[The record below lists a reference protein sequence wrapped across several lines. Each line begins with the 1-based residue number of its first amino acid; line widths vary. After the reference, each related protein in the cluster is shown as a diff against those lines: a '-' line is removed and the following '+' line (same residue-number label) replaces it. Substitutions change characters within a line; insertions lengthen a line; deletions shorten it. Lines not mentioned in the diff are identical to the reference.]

1 MWPKLTLRRQEEA
14 QVQREKV
21 LLELSPARK
30 SRHPHAEAPPGRP
43 APSYGVP
50 KGVSSLCKV
59 VFAYTSERGPYRCEI
74 PGCALAY
81 TLPENLQKHIAKK
94 HPGVISYNCEDASG
108 FDD

>member
-1 MWPKLTLRRQEEA
+1 MMWPKLTLRRQEEA

-50 KGVSSLCKV
+50 KEG
-59 VFAYTSERGPYRCEI
+59 
-74 PGCALAY
+74 
-81 TLPENLQKHIAKK
+81 
-94 HPGVISYNCEDASG
+94 
-108 FDD
+108 

>member
-1 MWPKLTLRRQEEA
+1 MRRWFSSYR
-14 QVQREKV
+14 QRGNLV
-21 LLELSPARK
+21 THMRK
-30 SRHPHAEAPPGRP
+30 RHPDVPPP
-43 APSYGVP
+43 ATAYL